1 MSNPCTG
8 VAAIMA
14 AAAIMV
20 AGGASE
26 DATTAASGMAP
37 DGVGTAAAGGPMASA
52 LAGGPLPSAT
62 FGYVVENNITGR
74 FRLHRKKNRPVRDAL
89 HPRRSLPPAVH

>member
-1 MSNPCTG
+1 
-8 VAAIMA
+8 
-14 AAAIMV
+14 
-20 AGGASE
+20 
-26 DATTAASGMAP
+26 
-37 DGVGTAAAGGPMASA
+37 MASA
-52 LAGGPLPSAT
+52 LAGEPLLSAT